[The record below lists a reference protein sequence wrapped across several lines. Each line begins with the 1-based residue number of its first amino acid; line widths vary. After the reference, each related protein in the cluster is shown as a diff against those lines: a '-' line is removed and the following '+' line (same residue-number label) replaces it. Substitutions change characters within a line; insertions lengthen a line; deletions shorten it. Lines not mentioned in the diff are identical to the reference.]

1 MKILVKSNDENA
13 RVMEGLHN
21 AAFDS
26 GFTSVIWSERTRPS
40 FDVVHEFNPDLVI
53 CYGDSADSAIEAAC
67 NQNSIELVNVSPE
80 QERDGIPS
88 IHHRVSADLLKCRQN
103 KNKLHDIITLS
114 EMQNR
119 QILKISKLGLKCFSY
134 NNRINLP
141 CYLGTVTS
149 KESHQLLCNSK
160 MFLLLSEDEELMCN
174 CIASDCIPMFLE
186 NGFLTENILDKYNT
200 QEGFESE
207 IQRLA
212 SDEQYRL
219 RVLGEAKEILF
230 SNHTYHHRLS
240 EVMKAVKKDDEAIS
254 ILKRL
259 EHYK

>member
-1 MKILVKSNDENA
+1 
-13 RVMEGLHN
+13 
-21 AAFDS
+21 
-26 GFTSVIWSERTRPS
+26 
-40 FDVVHEFNPDLVI
+40 
-53 CYGDSADSAIEAAC
+53 
-67 NQNSIELVNVSPE
+67 
-80 QERDGIPS
+80 
-88 IHHRVSADLLKCRQN
+88 
-103 KNKLHDIITLS
+103 
-114 EMQNR
+114 
-119 QILKISKLGLKCFSY
+119 
-134 NNRINLP
+134 
-141 CYLGTVTS
+141 
-149 KESHQLLCNSK
+149 
-160 MFLLLSEDEELMCN
+160 MCN